1 MTYEKIFADIKK
13 IYSKADKN
21 KLSSDFAF
29 QFNISGEGEGS
40 FYVAYRGGI
49 LEVAPYDYV
58 DRCALLTASGENF
71 IKLANA
77 KFPLEDAVAN
87 GFVEIQGNYDL
98 ALELNKLAS
107 TAAQKDAAKKP
118 RKETASKTA
127 AVKKPAAPAKKAVAK
142 SKPAA
147 SYPGSLLPI
156 QDFQETAAVNA
167 IKIISEDETLV

>member
-21 KLSSDFAF
+21 KLDGDFAF

-58 DRCALLTASGENF
+58 DRCALLTASGENL
-71 IKLANA
+71 IKLASA
-77 KFPLEDAVAN
+77 KFSLEDAVAN
-87 GFVEIQGNYDL
+87 GSVEVQGDYNL

-107 TAAQKDAAKKP
+107 GAPVPKEPAKRAKKEP
-118 RKETASKTA
+118 A
-127 AVKKPAAPAKKAVAK
+127 AKKPAAPKKEKLAAPAKAK
-142 SKPAA
+142 SAVPPASLQEINAA
-147 SYPGSLLPI
+147 S
-156 QDFQETAAVNA
+156 AV
-167 IKIISEDETLV
+167 KIIPGDETLV